1 VEVQREVAPEEVI
14 GVSTVAAGG
23 RTFKEVL
30 VVKPVLGVDKGN
42 EEVTGGSKAV
52 RDVVWEVETEAK
64 MVSKL
69 SNAVVDL

>member
-1 VEVQREVAPEEVI
+1 
-14 GVSTVAAGG
+14 
-23 RTFKEVL
+23 L
-30 VVKPVLGVDKGN
+30 VRANQFAVRHLLGELCDYEPVLGVDKGN

-52 RDVVWEVETEAK
+52 RDVVWEVEAEAK